1 MLKLVR
7 KGVTKETHISAGL
20 KVKAAG
26 IQLSEYFLIGLGGTE
41 FSQLHALESADALSR
56 INPDFIRFRT
66 LHLPDKI
73 TLYPDGD
80 TRYQWAP
87 DLVLAREVLT
97 LIEHLHGITSRMTSD
112 HSYNLFQEIDGTLPQ
127 DRSRLADVLRTFI
140 AMDRKQQ
147 ILFQVGK
154 RAGYFLRLGDMPI
167 PDGSSRCGTSA
178 ASRTSP
184 RITPMSESTRLSR
197 IACAGGCLFS
207 TGCGL
212 HGKGMEDLNLS
223 AIMELIFPLLVLTI
237 IVRTFI
243 IDTYYSQE
251 KSHALPA

>member
-1 MLKLVR
+1 
-7 KGVTKETHISAGL
+7 
-20 KVKAAG
+20 
-26 IQLSEYFLIGLGGTE
+26 
-41 FSQLHALESADALSR
+41 
-56 INPDFIRFRT
+56 
-66 LHLPDKI
+66 
-73 TLYPDGD
+73 
-80 TRYQWAP
+80 
-87 DLVLAREVLT
+87 
-97 LIEHLHGITSRMTSD
+97 MTSD

-251 KSHALPA
+251 KSHAFLLDESIGFVVNQTALKLRTEMARRLKPFGLTPEQWSVLNRLAEQDGISQRELATRTFKDQPTTARILDKLMALAGTAG